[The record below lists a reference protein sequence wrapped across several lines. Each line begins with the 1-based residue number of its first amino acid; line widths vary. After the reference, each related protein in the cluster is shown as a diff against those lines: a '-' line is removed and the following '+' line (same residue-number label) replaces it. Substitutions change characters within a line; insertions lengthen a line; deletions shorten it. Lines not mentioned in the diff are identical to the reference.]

1 MSKVF
6 TVLTPNGSKP
16 IEKATKQELIEAIKS
31 SSSDPK
37 FVMTNETTKTIKT
50 KEILYFRETAF
61 QSILA
66 DCVTFGFIFGGL
78 FANHLFLDGRWY
90 IDIFFIIVFFILS
103 SARGN
108 KRYKTFTNKE
118 DLLKHVKESE

>member
-6 TVLTPNGSKP
+6 TVLTPNGKKP

-31 SSSDPK
+31 SSHDPK

-50 KEILYFRETAF
+50 RDILYFRESAF

-78 FANHLFLDGRWY
+78 ILNHVVLHGRWY

-103 SARGN
+103 SARGS

-118 DLLKHVKESE
+118 DLIKHVKESD